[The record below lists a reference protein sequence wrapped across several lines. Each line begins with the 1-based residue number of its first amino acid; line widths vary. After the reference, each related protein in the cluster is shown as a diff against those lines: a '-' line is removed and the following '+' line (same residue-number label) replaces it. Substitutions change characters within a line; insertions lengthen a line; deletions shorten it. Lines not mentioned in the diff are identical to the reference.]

1 MFICSSSLC
10 ECAFGGGKKGDV
22 FQENV
27 EFFRGRLGCI
37 LLLMHSTL
45 RFDNASLLSY
55 CAVHTAR
62 FFRAIR
68 TTPGVTSTRNSTE
81 KKGRSHLIFPSLF
94 SPSLPAYMD
103 TDVAE
108 SRHHRGFSTVWGAS
122 AVVAHAKRGDGL
134 LRGETTFKMVKLANL
149 TLSS

>member
-1 MFICSSSLC
+1 
-10 ECAFGGGKKGDV
+10 
-22 FQENV
+22 
-27 EFFRGRLGCI
+27 
-37 LLLMHSTL
+37 MHSTL
-45 RFDNASLLSY
+45 RSDNASLLSY

-81 KKGRSHLIFPSLF
+81 KRDGRRSSFFPSLF

-103 TDVAE
+103 TDVTE

-122 AVVAHAKRGDGL
+122 AVVAHVKRGDGL